1 MGLDVL
7 LAAQS
12 APVGRSV
19 FLNRRGRRVRELDL
33 SQLNSLH
40 HDALVLNRADLHLTL
55 YESVR
60 DGLDLRF
67 GLSVQA
73 LAQDADGVTVTLSD
87 GRVERYDLL
96 IGADGMHSAVRQLLC
111 GTDGVRPFQIAY
123 VAFLTPDKLG
133 LEAANFQAIAPG
145 IYASLGSFGQGTMG
159 GLFAFPW
166 SAGAALTARQCRLLL
181 MERLPALGWRF
192 AEALAQVPDEALFCD
207 HMAQVVLP
215 QWQFG
220 RVALLGDA
228 AYTLTLVSSNG
239 ASMAIIGAQALA
251 EELLRQPGPAAFAR
265 YEARLRPQIMPI
277 QRLAAQ
283 NARMMTPPHALAAD
297 LQSMLFRVLP
307 ERAILA
313 RFAKAA
319 QAAS

>member
-1 MGLDVL
+1 MRILISGGGIAGLPLAWWLRRSGINPHVIDWARSFRRSGFIVNMRGQSMQNLRAMGLDVL

-67 GLSVQA
+67 GLSVQV

-123 VAFLTPDKLG
+123 VAFLTPDTLG

-192 AEALAQVPDEALFCD
+192 AEALAQAPDEALFCD

-215 QWQFG
+215 QW
-220 RVALLGDA
+220 
-228 AYTLTLVSSNG
+228 
-239 ASMAIIGAQALA
+239 
-251 EELLRQPGPAAFAR
+251 
-265 YEARLRPQIMPI
+265 
-277 QRLAAQ
+277 
-283 NARMMTPPHALAAD
+283 
-297 LQSMLFRVLP
+297 
-307 ERAILA
+307 
-313 RFAKAA
+313 
-319 QAAS
+319 